1 MSEASCREANSP
13 DNALIPAQVSDF
25 ARMFSGNRANRIARN
40 AVTSSD
46 VLKAAR
52 NPTTM
57 RTYHDTYGI
66 SRKRT
71 GQVTNQRQSG
81 RCWLFATYN
90 VARAKTME
98 LLDVDTFEFSQ
109 AYGMFYDKLEK
120 ANAFLCNICQTASLP
135 TSDRTV
141 SWLLDNP
148 ISDGGEFRFAAN
160 LIAKWGMVPKDA
172 MPETACSK
180 NSSQMNTQLERLL
193 RHDAVILRK
202 SAAQGADADD
212 LAVLRKEMLE
222 GVHRMLSVCLG
233 EPPERFDFEVVIGK
247 NAQVNTGVISEILDE
262 EQASSEHSDAPA
274 VSEQTNSSS
283 ADCDCTDKSRRL
295 LRDAAITPQEFCD
308 RYVQFDPT
316 NYVELISVPGD
327 EHPFNHLF
335 GIPLMDTVMGGN
347 RWRFLNVDVTVVEQA
362 AIASLKA
369 GVPCYM
375 ACDVMQQFGRH
386 LEDFPGV
393 LACDTMDFEGLFDV
407 DLSMTRAEMFDSH
420 ETSFTHAMTFQGV
433 ELNGDASPRAWRVE
447 NSWGKD
453 ACKDGYLIM
462 SADWFRTY
470 GANVVVE
477 RRFVDEATLNLWDT
491 LPIEDVAPWSGLGG
505 AFSQK

>member
-1 MSEASCREANSP
+1 MSVDTASTAI
-13 DNALIPAQVSDF
+13 IPKQVSE
-25 ARMFSGNRANRIARN
+25 FSRVFSESRANRIARN

-46 VLKAAR
+46 IVKAAR
-52 NPTTM
+52 NPSAM
-57 RTYHDTYGI
+57 RTYRDTYGI

-98 LLDVDTFEFSQ
+98 LLDVDSFEFSQ

-120 ANAFLCNICQTASLP
+120 ANAFLCHICQTASLP
-135 TSDRTV
+135 MGDRSV
-141 SWLLDNP
+141 AWLLDNP

-160 LIAKWGMVPKDA
+160 LIAKWGLVPKDV

-202 SAAQGADADD
+202 HAAQGASADE
-212 LAVLRKEMLE
+212 LADLRKEMLA
-222 GVHRMLSVCLG
+222 GVHRILNVCLG
-233 EPPERFDFEVVIGK
+233 EPPERFDFEVAIGK
-247 NAQVNTGVISEILDE
+247 DAQVNTGVISEVLPG
-262 EQASSEHSDAPA
+262 EQAKSDADD
-274 VSEQTNSSS
+274 S
-283 ADCDCTDKSRRL
+283 ADNASASPRRI
-295 LRDAAITPQEFCD
+295 LRDMNITPVEFRD
-308 RYVQFDPT
+308 RYVPFDPA
-316 NYVELISVPGD
+316 NYVELISAPGE

-335 GIPLMDTVMGGN
+335 GIPLMDTVVGGD
-347 RWRFLNVDVTVVEQA
+347 RWRFLNVEPAVVEQA

-375 ACDVMQQFGRH
+375 ACDVMQQFGRN

-407 DLSMTRAEMFDSH
+407 DLSMTRAEMFDYH

-433 ELNGDASPRAWRVE
+433 ELDGDGSPLAWRVE

-477 RRFVDEATLNLWDT
+477 RRFVDDATLKLWDT
-491 LPIEDVAPWSGLGG
+491 LPIEDTTPWSGLGT
-505 AFSQK
+505 AFSKK